1 MSFQPGGSVSCR
13 SAFCASVSRA
23 GGAWCVPRETTGI
36 PSDTPSGLCAE
47 WRLRLRCV
55 PLPAGATLA
64 RGWLWQA
71 GRAGA
76 VVGTGPAPGPQYKYP
91 SCRRLCL
98 LGPSPGAVVAARQVL
113 GVGVTRPQHR
123 HFLLARQATA
133 SMPLPAPFLD
143 GIVAATP
150 PPGLQGPPVTL

>member
-1 MSFQPGGSVSCR
+1 MLVFPGLEQGG
-13 SAFCASVSRA
+13 
-23 GGAWCVPRETTGI
+23 GGAWCVPREAVGI
-36 PSDTPSGLCAE
+36 LSDTPSGLCAE

-76 VVGTGPAPGPQYKYP
+76 VVGTGPTPGPWYKYP

-98 LGPSPGAVVAARQVL
+98 LGPSLGAAAAQQVL
-113 GVGVTRPQHR
+113 GAGVTRPQRR

-133 SMPLPAPFLD
+133 SLPLPAPFLD
-143 GIVAATP
+143 GGVAVTP
-150 PPGLQGPPVTL
+150 HPGLPGATSDPLT